1 MRGETSLTST
11 NSPPLQDNLRIRI
24 KVPKNVH
31 KASESDSLY
40 TKNRKKRKKE
50 KEDAQK
56 YLLIADDQ
64 DGKSNLKTTPSAITA
79 EDMAKSIFE
88 ECAKAPEKI
97 SSPLSTPSESIKET
111 GEQQELAPK
120 TDKGVLSVVDK
131 T

>member
-1 MRGETSLTST
+1 MREETSLTST
-11 NSPPLQDNLRIRI
+11 NSPPFIKDNLRIRI
-24 KVPKNVH
+24 KVPKNIH

-40 TKNRKKRKKE
+40 TKNRKERKKE

-64 DGKSNLKTTPSAITA
+64 DGKSTLKPTPSAITA

-88 ECAKAPEKI
+88 ECANAPEKN
-97 SSPLSTPSESIKET
+97 SSPLSTPLESIRT
-111 GEQQELAPK
+111 GEQQKFTPRI
-120 TDKGVLSVVDK
+120 DKGVLSAVNK